1 MNLKMPAELV
11 EQLREEAREQG
22 VTLTALVEK
31 KLRGEPA
38 AATPASSGLSDRLA
52 AIEDRLAVLESRGAR
67 PPGVRS
73 AKEKELLVPMDAAAG
88 AERLGSAEL
97 AVLLGLGR
105 SALNN
110 WAAKNQPGA
119 VRDGW
124 RLLGRV
130 PSSRGGPPRLL
141 WERCAE
147 TQDLRRNSM

>member
-22 VTLTALVEK
+22 VTLTALVEQR
-31 KLRGEPA
+31 LGGGYQ
-38 AATPASSGLSDRLA
+38 PASPPASPGIADRLA
-52 AIEDRLAVLESRGAR
+52 ALEERLAALESRGAR

-73 AKEKELLVPMDAAAG
+73 ARGKELLVPVDAAAG

-97 AVLLGLGR
+97 AELLGVGR

-110 WAAKNQPGA
+110 WAVKNQPGA

-130 PSSRGGPPRLL
+130 PSSVGGPPRLL

-147 TQDLRRNSM
+147 T